1 MGFICEKEQKYFDA
15 AANYEA
21 AWNVCKRRN
30 PGIGNLFKI
39 FEKKF

>member
-30 PGIGNLFKI
+30 PGIG
-39 FEKKF
+39 KKTSL